1 MFIMEVKMIDIIW
14 KTTLIYFVILL
25 TLKFMGKREIGE
37 LSLFDFV
44 VILLI
49 ADLSAV
55 TLDNNM
61 SFYYS
66 IIPIAILAIIQ
77 KILAYLSLKSNIIRK
92 IIDGKNSL
100 IVYDGKLNI
109 KEMRKQNYN
118 VSDLLSQIR
127 LKNVY
132 SLVEIKHLYLE
143 TNGEVSF
150 VKYDDLNIDDKSYF
164 PIIISGELQKDNL
177 KLTGLKEDWVIAQV
191 KNQGYILKNVYYA
204 CLYNKRLFIIK
215 TCNK

>member
-127 LKNVY
+127 LKNVLY
-132 SLVEIKHLYLE
+132 CVFVFFMYCVKSIINHLL
-143 TNGEVSF
+143 F
-150 VKYDDLNIDDKSYF
+150 VKSKTKSKRTNITK
-164 PIIISGELQKDNL
+164 QKQ
-177 KLTGLKEDWVIAQV
+177 THGF
-191 KNQGYILKNVYYA
+191 KNN
-204 CLYNKRLFIIK
+204 
-215 TCNK
+215 

>member
-1 MFIMEVKMIDIIW
+1 MIDVIW
-14 KTTLIYFVILL
+14 KTISIYFIILI

-55 TLDNNM
+55 TLDNNI
-61 SFYYS
+61 SFLYS
-66 IIPIAILAIIQ
+66 IIPIVLLALIQ
-77 KILAYLSLKSNIIRK
+77 KLLAFLSLKSNKIRK
-92 IIDGKNSL
+92 LIDGDNSL

-109 KEMRKQNYN
+109 KEMKKQNYN
-118 VSDLLSQIR
+118 VNDLLSQVR
-127 LKNVY
+127 LKDIY

-143 TNGEVSF
+143 NNGEVSL
-150 VKYDDLNIDDKSYF
+150 VKYQDVKSDDKSYF
-164 PIIISGELQKDNL
+164 PIIISGEIQKDNL
-177 KLTGLKEDWVIAQV
+177 HLIGIKEDWVLNQV